1 MKENP
6 NRARISAFT
15 LIELLVVIAIIAIL
29 AAMLLPALAKA
40 KKKAMQT
47 SCLNNMKQIG
57 LAIKMYINDQNDY
70 LPGPVFVNQKSGY
83 DSTISH
89 YLPIYLWNY
98 LGLRDPSVPL
108 LQGGPNRTVANPIF
122 TCPALMATPVKLAS
136 TTPGERTNFR
146 VNGSDVFPPT
156 ASKAFGYPANASP
169 PQPPNDPLRE
179 SVVVTATNISSFYTL
194 RDVDEKIDGTTVPP
208 DWHGDIPTDPVHGRV
223 RNWMFLDWHVEGTI
237 RTNFY

>member
-1 MKENP
+1 M
-6 NRARISAFT
+6 RRGFT

-29 AAMLLPALAKA
+29 AAMLLPALARAKQKA
-40 KKKAMQT
+40 LQIA
-47 SCLNNMKQIG
+47 CVNNMKQIG
-57 LAIKMYINDQNDY
+57 LSIKMYINDHNDY

-122 TCPALMATPVKLAS
+122 TCPGLMATRAKLAS

-146 VNGSDVFPPT
+146 VNGADLISGTP
-156 ASKAFGYPANASP
+156 SKAFGYPPNASP
-169 PQPPNDPLRE
+169 PQPPNDPLKE
-179 SVVVTATNISSFYTL
+179 SVVLTATNIGSYYTL
-194 RDVDEKIDGTTVPP
+194 RDVDNDIDGTSNPP
-208 DWHGDIPTDPVHGRV
+208 DWHLDIPTKAIHGRV
-223 RNWMFLDWHVEGTI
+223 RNWMFLDWHVEASS